1 LGFPQGLCRIL
12 RREHEMCG
20 CTASIKADLEAV
32 EEILRRQ
39 ALSSSSKTASEVC
52 EHVRKAGG
60 KRLRPKLV
68 LLSARALGC
77 TGDDPIWAAAAVE
90 MVHTA
95 TLLHDDVVDG
105 AKSRRGRQT
114 ASALW
119 GPVAA
124 VMSGNILLAK
134 SFGMLVERGQ
144 VEFLRRLSEA
154 AVTMCHGELAQ
165 NAQRGNL
172 GMDIS
177 TYTKIIEQKTA
188 DFMSACCEAG
198 AILAKKPL
206 LRGNLGSY
214 GLFLGIAFQMIDDL
228 LDYTGDAA
236 VTGKPI
242 GGDLREGKVT
252 LPLIKALELSN
263 SKSRDRLIQLASL
276 GNALSDEQ
284 AMEVA
289 SIVVSSG
296 AAEAVRKEANS
307 YAEKAVDAVLCLP
320 PSPERETLIE
330 IAKNLSRRTF

>member
-1 LGFPQGLCRIL
+1 
-12 RREHEMCG
+12 MCKH
-20 CTASIKADLEAV
+20 TASIKADLEAV
-32 EEILRRQ
+32 EEILRQQ
-39 ALSSSSKTASEVC
+39 ALSSSDKTASEVC

-60 KRLRPKLV
+60 KRLRPTLV

-77 TGDDPIWAAAAVE
+77 TDDEPLWAAAAVE

-134 SFGMLVERGQ
+134 SFEMLVERGQ
-144 VEFLRRLSEA
+144 IEFLKRLSEA
-154 AVTMCHGELAQ
+154 AVTMCRGELIQ
-165 NAQRGNL
+165 NAQRGNFE
-172 GMDIS
+172 MDIS
-177 TYTKIIEQKTA
+177 TYIKIIEQKTA

-198 AILAKKPL
+198 AILAKQPH
-206 LRGNLGSY
+206 LRGNLSSY

-228 LDYTGDAA
+228 LDYTGDTT

-252 LPLIKALELSN
+252 LPLIKALELSTP
-263 SKSRDRLIQLASL
+263 KYRDQLQRLASL
-276 GNALSDEQ
+276 GGALTGEQ

-289 SIVVSSG
+289 SIVASSG
-296 AAEAVRKEANS
+296 AAEAVRKEANI
-307 YAEKAVDAVLCLP
+307 YAEKAVDAVLHLP
-320 PSPERETLIE
+320 PNPERDALID
-330 IAKNLSRRTF
+330 IAKNLSCRTF